1 MLCTLLSSIIHSLIH
16 LFRKYLIVPNH
27 MLGSIP
33 GSEITREKRLCSQT
47 ASRLVRHRDEQSQ
60 GQVVNATLRRA
71 YAIGGGREK
80 RSARVY
86 RAQEKAPKGRPGDQ
100 TCRTSHILTRGGE
113 R

>member
-1 MLCTLLSSIIHSLIH
+1 
-16 LFRKYLIVPNH
+16 